1 MELCDVGVGGY
12 VITTTITSSRVVLGS
27 IDRYVEVRC
36 DVRDGSYRVPAARD
50 K

>member
-27 IDRYVEVRC
+27 IDRYLREVRC
-36 DVRDGSYRVPAARD
+36 DVRDGLYRVPAAAT
-50 K
+50 

>member
-27 IDRYVEVRC
+27 TSLTRVVRQAKRVKPYV
-36 DVRDGSYRVPAARD
+36 S
-50 K
+50 